1 MTSKANNI
9 FDQLLKSR
17 KISDRDSFLH
27 PKYQSFGDVFLL
39 PDMEKAVKRIK
50 EASLKKQKIVI
61 YGDYDIDGLSASCV
75 LYNAFEAF
83 GFKDVEVYIPNR
95 FIEGY
100 GLTIGSVDRIK
111 EMQADLIVTVDTG
124 SLSHKE
130 VDHANS
136 LGIDVII
143 TDHHNVADQH
153 PKAIAVINPKRKD
166 HSYPYRDFAG
176 VGVAFK
182 LVQALMTELKGLGNG
197 QEKWLLDFVA
207 LGTVCDIVPL
217 SGENRMLVSYGLKVL
232 KVSKREGIKALI
244 ASSGIDLPNINTFD
258 IGFKIGPRLNATGRL
273 KTARL
278 ALDILLTKDLRSALD
293 MAEELNNL
301 NNERKL
307 IQEKILKQAEI
318 EAEKQSDLKV
328 LVVSQTGWNHGVI
341 GIVASKLVEEFKK
354 PTYIL
359 EEMAGGLSKGSAR
372 SYGDFSVGEGIK
384 YASRVIEKGGGHKL
398 AAGVTLKTDNIS
410 NFRNLVNEY
419 YETLKLKDQEKY
431 LVKQA
436 DLVLESLEGIDLEL
450 LNLIS
455 DLEPFGNENSEP
467 VFEIRS
473 LRILKKYLMG
483 KDKNHVRYLLQ
494 DKKGNRISAVKFN
507 FDETFIFDEQDTVD
521 IRISLLRNEWK
532 DKILVNGMLYL
543 IVRAKDCENP

>member
-1 MTSKANNI
+1 MTSKANDI

-17 KISDRDSFLH
+17 KINDRDSFLH

-182 LVQALMTELKGLGNG
+182 LVQALMTELKGLDNG

-398 AAGVTLKTDNIS
+398 AAGVTLKTDNIP

-431 LVKQA
+431 LIKQA

-521 IRISLLRNEWK
+521 IRISLLKNEWK

>member
-1 MTSKANNI
+1 MTSKANDI

-17 KISDRDSFLH
+17 KINDRDSFLH

-111 EMQADLIVTVDTG
+111 EMRADLIVTVDTG

-182 LVQALMTELKGLGNG
+182 LVQALMTELKGLDNG

-244 ASSGIDLPNINTFD
+244 ASSGIDLSNINTFD

-384 YASRVIEKGGGHKL
+384 YASQVIEKGGGHKL
-398 AAGVTLKTDNIS
+398 AAGVTLKTDNIP

-431 LVKQA
+431 LIKQA

-521 IRISLLRNEWK
+521 IRISLLKNEWK

>member
-1 MTSKANNI
+1 MTSKANDI

-17 KISDRDSFLH
+17 KINDRDSFLH

-182 LVQALMTELKGLGNG
+182 LVQALMTELKGLDNG

-217 SGENRMLVSYGLKVL
+217 SGENRMLVGYGLKVL

-244 ASSGIDLPNINTFD
+244 ASSGIDLSNINTFD

-301 NNERKL
+301 NNERKV

-521 IRISLLRNEWK
+521 IRISLLKNEWK

>member
-1 MTSKANNI
+1 MTSKANDI

-17 KISDRDSFLH
+17 KINDRDSFLH

-182 LVQALMTELKGLGNG
+182 LVQALMTELKGLDNG

-244 ASSGIDLPNINTFD
+244 ASSGIDLSNINTFD

-278 ALDILLTKDLRSALD
+278 ALDILLTKDLRSALN
-293 MAEELNNL
+293 MAEELDNL

-384 YASRVIEKGGGHKL
+384 YASQVIEKGGGHKL
-398 AAGVTLKTDNIS
+398 AAGVTLKTDNIP

-431 LVKQA
+431 LIKQA

-521 IRISLLRNEWK
+521 IRISLLKNEWK

>member
-1 MTSKANNI
+1 MTSKANDI

-17 KISDRDSFLH
+17 KINDRDSFLH

-182 LVQALMTELKGLGNG
+182 LVQALMTELKGLDNG

-217 SGENRMLVSYGLKVL
+217 SGENRMLVGYGLKVL

-244 ASSGIDLPNINTFD
+244 ASSGIDLSNINTFD

-521 IRISLLRNEWK
+521 IRISLLKNEWK

>member
-1 MTSKANNI
+1 MTSKANDI

-17 KISDRDSFLH
+17 KINDRDSFLH

-111 EMQADLIVTVDTG
+111 EMRADLIVTVDTG

-182 LVQALMTELKGLGNG
+182 LVQALMTELKGLDNG

-244 ASSGIDLPNINTFD
+244 ASSGIDLSNINTFD

-398 AAGVTLKTDNIS
+398 AAGVTLKTDNIP

-521 IRISLLRNEWK
+521 IRISLLKNEWK

>member
-1 MTSKANNI
+1 MTSKANDI

-17 KISDRDSFLH
+17 KINDRDSFLH

-111 EMQADLIVTVDTG
+111 EMRADLIVTVDTG

-182 LVQALMTELKGLGNG
+182 LVQALMTELKGLDNG

-473 LRILKKYLMG
+473 LRILNKYLMG

-521 IRISLLRNEWK
+521 IRISLLKNEWK
-532 DKILVNGMLYL
+532 DKILVNGMLHF
-543 IVRAKDCENP
+543 IMRAKDCENP

>member
-1 MTSKANNI
+1 MISKANDI

-17 KISDRDSFLH
+17 KINDRDSFLH

-182 LVQALMTELKGLGNG
+182 LVQALMTELKGLDNG

-244 ASSGIDLPNINTFD
+244 ASSGIDLSNINTFD

-398 AAGVTLKTDNIS
+398 AAGVTLKTDNIP

-431 LVKQA
+431 LIKQA

-521 IRISLLRNEWK
+521 IRISLLKNEWK

>member
-1 MTSKANNI
+1 MTSKANDI

-17 KISDRDSFLH
+17 KINDRDSFLH

-50 EASLKKQKIVI
+50 EASFKKQKIVI

-111 EMQADLIVTVDTG
+111 EMRADLIVTVDTG

-182 LVQALMTELKGLGNG
+182 LVQALMTELKGLDNG

-244 ASSGIDLPNINTFD
+244 ASSGIDLSNINTFD

-293 MAEELNNL
+293 MAEELDNL

-398 AAGVTLKTDNIS
+398 AAGVTLKTDNIP

-431 LVKQA
+431 LIKQA

-521 IRISLLRNEWK
+521 IRISLLKNEWK
-532 DKILVNGMLYL
+532 DKILVNGMLHF
-543 IVRAKDCENP
+543 IMRAKDCENP

>member
-1 MTSKANNI
+1 MTSKANDI

-17 KISDRDSFLH
+17 KINDRDSFLH

-39 PDMEKAVKRIK
+39 PDMKKAVKRIK

-143 TDHHNVADQH
+143 TDHHNVADRH

-182 LVQALMTELKGLGNG
+182 LVQALMTELKGLDNG

-244 ASSGIDLPNINTFD
+244 ASSGIDLSNINTFD

-521 IRISLLRNEWK
+521 IRISLLKNEWK

>member
-1 MTSKANNI
+1 MTSKANDI

-17 KISDRDSFLH
+17 KINDRDSFLH

-153 PKAIAVINPKRKD
+153 PKAIAIINPKRKD

-182 LVQALMTELKGLGNG
+182 LVQALMTELKGLDNG

-398 AAGVTLKTDNIS
+398 AAGVTLKTDNIP

-431 LVKQA
+431 LIKQA

-521 IRISLLRNEWK
+521 IRISLLKNEWK

>member
-27 PKYQSFGDVFLL
+27 PKYQNFGDVFLL

-182 LVQALMTELKGLGNG
+182 LVQALMTELKGLDNG

-318 EAEKQSDLKV
+318 EAKKQSDLKV

-521 IRISLLRNEWK
+521 IRISLLKNEWK
-532 DKILVNGMLYL
+532 DKILVNGMLHF
-543 IVRAKDCENP
+543 IMRAKDCENP

>member
-17 KISDRDSFLH
+17 KINDRDSFLH

-111 EMQADLIVTVDTG
+111 EMRADLIVTVDTG

-182 LVQALMTELKGLGNG
+182 LVQALMTELKGLDNG

-217 SGENRMLVSYGLKVL
+217 SGENRMLVNYGLKVL

-398 AAGVTLKTDNIS
+398 AAGVTLKTDNIP

-431 LVKQA
+431 LIKQA

-521 IRISLLRNEWK
+521 IRISLLKNEWK

>member
-1 MTSKANNI
+1 MTSKANDI

-17 KISDRDSFLH
+17 KINDRDSFLH

-182 LVQALMTELKGLGNG
+182 LVQALMTELKGLDNG

-244 ASSGIDLPNINTFD
+244 ASSGIDLSNINTFD

-301 NNERKL
+301 NNERKV

-398 AAGVTLKTDNIS
+398 AAGVTLKTDNIP

-431 LVKQA
+431 LIKQA

-467 VFEIRS
+467 VFGIRS

-521 IRISLLRNEWK
+521 IRISLLKNEWK

>member
-1 MTSKANNI
+1 MTSKANDI

-17 KISDRDSFLH
+17 KINDRDSFLH

-39 PDMEKAVKRIK
+39 PDMKKAVKRIK

-182 LVQALMTELKGLGNG
+182 LVQALMTELKGLDNG

-217 SGENRMLVSYGLKVL
+217 SGENRMLVGYGLKVL

-244 ASSGIDLPNINTFD
+244 ASSGIDLSNINTFD

-398 AAGVTLKTDNIS
+398 AAGVTLKTDNIP

-431 LVKQA
+431 LIKQA

-455 DLEPFGNENSEP
+455 GLEPFGNENSEP

-507 FDETFIFDEQDTVD
+507 FDEAFIFDEQDTVD
-521 IRISLLRNEWK
+521 IRISLLKNEWK

>member
-1 MTSKANNI
+1 MTSKANDI

-17 KISDRDSFLH
+17 KINDRDSFLH

-182 LVQALMTELKGLGNG
+182 LVQALMTELKGLDNG

-244 ASSGIDLPNINTFD
+244 ASSGIDLSNINTFD

-293 MAEELNNL
+293 MAEELDNL

-384 YASRVIEKGGGHKL
+384 YASPVIEKGGGHKL
-398 AAGVTLKTDNIS
+398 AAGVTLKTDNIP

-431 LVKQA
+431 LIKQA

-521 IRISLLRNEWK
+521 IRISLLKNEWK

-543 IVRAKDCENP
+543 VVRAKDCENP

>member
-1 MTSKANNI
+1 MTSKANDI

-17 KISDRDSFLH
+17 KINDRDSFLH

-111 EMQADLIVTVDTG
+111 EMRADLIVTVDTG

-182 LVQALMTELKGLGNG
+182 LVQALMTELKGLDNG

-521 IRISLLRNEWK
+521 IRISLLKNEWK

>member
-1 MTSKANNI
+1 MTSKANDI

-17 KISDRDSFLH
+17 KINDRDSFLH

-111 EMQADLIVTVDTG
+111 EMRADLIVTVDTG

-182 LVQALMTELKGLGNG
+182 LVQALMTELKGLDNG

-217 SGENRMLVSYGLKVL
+217 SGENRMLVGYGLKVL

-244 ASSGIDLPNINTFD
+244 ASSGIDLSNINTFD

-398 AAGVTLKTDNIS
+398 AAGVTLKTDNIP

-431 LVKQA
+431 LIKQA

-521 IRISLLRNEWK
+521 IRISLLKNEWK

>member
-1 MTSKANNI
+1 MTSKANDI

-17 KISDRDSFLH
+17 KINDRDSFLH

-111 EMQADLIVTVDTG
+111 EMRADLIVTVDTG

-182 LVQALMTELKGLGNG
+182 LVQALMTELKGLDNG

-521 IRISLLRNEWK
+521 IRISLLKNEWK
-532 DKILVNGMLYL
+532 DKILVNGMLHF
-543 IVRAKDCENP
+543 IMRAKDCENP

>member
-1 MTSKANNI
+1 MTSKANDI

-17 KISDRDSFLH
+17 KINDRDSFLH

-111 EMQADLIVTVDTG
+111 EMQTDLIVTVDTG

-182 LVQALMTELKGLGNG
+182 LVQALMTELKGLDNG

-398 AAGVTLKTDNIS
+398 AAGVTLKTDNIP

-521 IRISLLRNEWK
+521 IRISLLKNEWK

>member
-1 MTSKANNI
+1 MTSKANDI

-17 KISDRDSFLH
+17 KINDRDSFLH

-111 EMQADLIVTVDTG
+111 EMRADLIVTVDTG

-153 PKAIAVINPKRKD
+153 PKAIAVINPKRKN

-182 LVQALMTELKGLGNG
+182 LVQALMTELKGLDNG

-307 IQEKILKQAEI
+307 IQEKILRQAEI

-384 YASRVIEKGGGHKL
+384 YASPVIEKGGGHKL

-521 IRISLLRNEWK
+521 IRISLLKNEWK

>member
-111 EMQADLIVTVDTG
+111 EMRADLIVTVDTG

-244 ASSGIDLPNINTFD
+244 ASSGIDLSNINTFD

-521 IRISLLRNEWK
+521 IRISLLKNEWK

>member
-1 MTSKANNI
+1 MTSKANDI

-17 KISDRDSFLH
+17 KINDRDSFLH

-182 LVQALMTELKGLGNG
+182 LVQALMTELKGLDNG

-244 ASSGIDLPNINTFD
+244 ASSGIDLSNINTFD

-398 AAGVTLKTDNIS
+398 AAGVTLKTDNIP

-521 IRISLLRNEWK
+521 IRISLLKNEWK

>member
-1 MTSKANNI
+1 MTSKANDI

-17 KISDRDSFLH
+17 KINDRDSFLH

-182 LVQALMTELKGLGNG
+182 LVQALMTELKGLDNG

-217 SGENRMLVSYGLKVL
+217 SGENRMLVKYL
-232 KVSKREGIKALI
+232 
-244 ASSGIDLPNINTFD
+244 
-258 IGFKIGPRLNATGRL
+258 
-273 KTARL
+273 
-278 ALDILLTKDLRSALD
+278 
-293 MAEELNNL
+293 
-301 NNERKL
+301 KL
-307 IQEKILKQAEI
+307 I
-318 EAEKQSDLKV
+318 
-328 LVVSQTGWNHGVI
+328 
-341 GIVASKLVEEFKK
+341 
-354 PTYIL
+354 
-359 EEMAGGLSKGSAR
+359 
-372 SYGDFSVGEGIK
+372 
-384 YASRVIEKGGGHKL
+384 
-398 AAGVTLKTDNIS
+398 
-410 NFRNLVNEY
+410 
-419 YETLKLKDQEKY
+419 
-431 LVKQA
+431 
-436 DLVLESLEGIDLEL
+436 
-450 LNLIS
+450 
-455 DLEPFGNENSEP
+455 
-467 VFEIRS
+467 
-473 LRILKKYLMG
+473 
-483 KDKNHVRYLLQ
+483 
-494 DKKGNRISAVKFN
+494 
-507 FDETFIFDEQDTVD
+507 
-521 IRISLLRNEWK
+521 
-532 DKILVNGMLYL
+532 
-543 IVRAKDCENP
+543 

>member
-1 MTSKANNI
+1 MTSKANDI

-17 KISDRDSFLH
+17 KINDRDSFLH
-27 PKYQSFGDVFLL
+27 PKYRSFGDVFLL

-182 LVQALMTELKGLGNG
+182 LVQALMTELKGLDNG

-232 KVSKREGIKALI
+232 KISKREGIKALI
-244 ASSGIDLPNINTFD
+244 ASSGIDLSNINTFD

-293 MAEELNNL
+293 MAEELDNL

-384 YASRVIEKGGGHKL
+384 YASQVIEKGGGHKL
-398 AAGVTLKTDNIS
+398 AAGVTLKTDNIP

-431 LVKQA
+431 LIKQA

-521 IRISLLRNEWK
+521 IRISLLKNEWK

>member
-1 MTSKANNI
+1 MTSKANDI

-17 KISDRDSFLH
+17 KINDRDSFLH

-111 EMQADLIVTVDTG
+111 EMRADLIVTVDTG

-182 LVQALMTELKGLGNG
+182 LVQALMTELKGLDNG

-521 IRISLLRNEWK
+521 IRISLFKNEWK

>member
-1 MTSKANNI
+1 MTSKANDI

-17 KISDRDSFLH
+17 KINDRDSFLH

-182 LVQALMTELKGLGNG
+182 LVQALMTELKGLDNG

-278 ALDILLTKDLRSALD
+278 ALDILLTKDLKSALD

-398 AAGVTLKTDNIS
+398 AAGVTLKTDNIP

-521 IRISLLRNEWK
+521 IRISLLKNEWK

>member
-1 MTSKANNI
+1 MTSKANDI

-17 KISDRDSFLH
+17 KINDRDSFLH

-111 EMQADLIVTVDTG
+111 EMRADLIVTVDTG

-182 LVQALMTELKGLGNG
+182 LVQALMTELKGLDNG

-217 SGENRMLVSYGLKVL
+217 SGENRMLVGYGLKVL

-244 ASSGIDLPNINTFD
+244 ASSGIDLSNINTFD

-521 IRISLLRNEWK
+521 IRISLLKNEWK
-532 DKILVNGMLYL
+532 DKILVNGMLHF
-543 IVRAKDCENP
+543 IMRAKDCENP

>member
-1 MTSKANNI
+1 MTSKANDI

-17 KISDRDSFLH
+17 KINDRDSFLH

-182 LVQALMTELKGLGNG
+182 LVQALMTELKGLDNG

-244 ASSGIDLPNINTFD
+244 ASSGIDLSNINTFD

-398 AAGVTLKTDNIS
+398 AAGVTLKTDNIP

-431 LVKQA
+431 LIKQA

-521 IRISLLRNEWK
+521 IRISLLKNEWK

>member
-1 MTSKANNI
+1 MTSKANDI

-17 KISDRDSFLH
+17 KINDRDSFLH

-182 LVQALMTELKGLGNG
+182 LVQALMTELKGLDNG

-244 ASSGIDLPNINTFD
+244 ASSGIDLSNINTFD

-473 LRILKKYLMG
+473 LRILKKYLMS

-521 IRISLLRNEWK
+521 IRISLLKNEWK
-532 DKILVNGMLYL
+532 DKILVNGMLHF
-543 IVRAKDCENP
+543 IMRAKDCENP

>member
-17 KISDRDSFLH
+17 KINDRDSFLH

-182 LVQALMTELKGLGNG
+182 LVQALMTELKGLDNG

-244 ASSGIDLPNINTFD
+244 ASSGIDLSNINTFD

-301 NNERKL
+301 NNERKV

-398 AAGVTLKTDNIS
+398 AAGVTLKTDNIP

-431 LVKQA
+431 LIKQA
-436 DLVLESLEGIDLEL
+436 DLVLESLEGIDLDL

-494 DKKGNRISAVKFN
+494 DKKGNRISAIKFN

-521 IRISLLRNEWK
+521 IRISLLKNEWK
-532 DKILVNGMLYL
+532 DKILINGMLYL

>member
-1 MTSKANNI
+1 MTSKANDI

-17 KISDRDSFLH
+17 KINDRDSFLH

-130 VDHANS
+130 IDHANS

-143 TDHHNVADQH
+143 TDHHNVAEHH

-182 LVQALMTELKGLGNG
+182 LVQALMTELKGLDNG

-301 NNERKL
+301 NNERKV

-318 EAEKQSDLKV
+318 EAEKQSGLKV

-398 AAGVTLKTDNIS
+398 AAGVTLKTDNIP

-431 LVKQA
+431 LIKQA

-521 IRISLLRNEWK
+521 IRISLLKNEWK

>member
-1 MTSKANNI
+1 MTSKANDI

-17 KISDRDSFLH
+17 KINDRDSFLH

-61 YGDYDIDGLSASCV
+61 YGDYAIDGLSASCV

-182 LVQALMTELKGLGNG
+182 LVQALMTELKGLDNG

-244 ASSGIDLPNINTFD
+244 ASSGIDLSNINTFD

-278 ALDILLTKDLRSALD
+278 ALDILLTKDLRSALN
-293 MAEELNNL
+293 MAEELDNL

-384 YASRVIEKGGGHKL
+384 YASQVIEKGGGHKL
-398 AAGVTLKTDNIS
+398 AAGVTLKTDNIP

-431 LVKQA
+431 LIKQA

-521 IRISLLRNEWK
+521 IRISLLKNEWK

>member
-111 EMQADLIVTVDTG
+111 EMRADLIVTVDTG

-244 ASSGIDLPNINTFD
+244 ASSGIDLSNINTFD

-278 ALDILLTKDLRSALD
+278 ALDILVTKDLRSALD

-521 IRISLLRNEWK
+521 IRISLLKNEWK

>member
-1 MTSKANNI
+1 MTSKANDI

-17 KISDRDSFLH
+17 KINDRDSFLH

-130 VDHANS
+130 VDYANS

-182 LVQALMTELKGLGNG
+182 LVQALMTELKGLDNG

-244 ASSGIDLPNINTFD
+244 ASSGIDLSNINTFD

-398 AAGVTLKTDNIS
+398 AAGVTLKTDNIP

-521 IRISLLRNEWK
+521 IRISLLKNEWK

>member
-1 MTSKANNI
+1 MTSKANDI

-17 KISDRDSFLH
+17 KINDRDSFLY

-182 LVQALMTELKGLGNG
+182 LVQALMTELKGLDNG

-244 ASSGIDLPNINTFD
+244 ASSGIDLSNINTFD

-384 YASRVIEKGGGHKL
+384 YASPVIEKGGGHKL

-473 LRILKKYLMG
+473 LRISKKYLMG

-521 IRISLLRNEWK
+521 IRISLLKNEWK

>member
-1 MTSKANNI
+1 MTSKANDI

-17 KISDRDSFLH
+17 KINDWDSFLH

-61 YGDYDIDGLSASCV
+61 YGDYDIDGLSTSCV

-111 EMQADLIVTVDTG
+111 EMRADLIVTVDTG

-182 LVQALMTELKGLGNG
+182 LVQALMTELKGLDNG

-244 ASSGIDLPNINTFD
+244 ASSGIDLSNINTFD

-398 AAGVTLKTDNIS
+398 AAGVTLKTDNIP

-436 DLVLESLEGIDLEL
+436 DLVFESLEGIDLEL

-521 IRISLLRNEWK
+521 IRISLLKNEWK
-532 DKILVNGMLYL
+532 DKILVNGMLHF
-543 IVRAKDCENP
+543 IMRAKDCENP

>member
-1 MTSKANNI
+1 MTSKANDI

-182 LVQALMTELKGLGNG
+182 LVQALMTELKGLDNG

-232 KVSKREGIKALI
+232 KVSRREGIKALI
-244 ASSGIDLPNINTFD
+244 ASSGIDLSNINTFD

-398 AAGVTLKTDNIS
+398 AAGVTLKTDNIP

-521 IRISLLRNEWK
+521 IRISLLKNEWK
-532 DKILVNGMLYL
+532 DKILVNGILYL

>member
-1 MTSKANNI
+1 MTSKANDI

-17 KISDRDSFLH
+17 KINDRDSFLH

-111 EMQADLIVTVDTG
+111 EMRADLIVTVDTG

-166 HSYPYRDFAG
+166 HPYPYRDFAG

-182 LVQALMTELKGLGNG
+182 LVQALMTELKGLDNG

-398 AAGVTLKTDNIS
+398 AAGVTLKTDNIP

-521 IRISLLRNEWK
+521 IRISLLKNEWK

>member
-1 MTSKANNI
+1 MTSKANDI

-17 KISDRDSFLH
+17 KINDRDSFLH

-182 LVQALMTELKGLGNG
+182 LVQALMTELKGLDNG

-217 SGENRMLVSYGLKVL
+217 SGENRMLVGYGLKVL

-244 ASSGIDLPNINTFD
+244 ASSGIDLSNINTFD

-398 AAGVTLKTDNIS
+398 AAGVTLKTDNIP

-521 IRISLLRNEWK
+521 IRISLLKNEWK